1 MPASVVSVLY
11 TSLERE
17 GALAEIAFHWGQLTP
32 LPSKPA
38 ALHRLRL
45 TARRTL
51 RLIEAD
57 LVNLGV
63 DLGAYRSINY
73 ARTQVIGAAVAF
85 LERDG
90 LIIPSARW
98 DCANLVLFTD
108 NYGLGGRLEVAET
121 ETIDWRAWAYERQ
134 LLDRADLPSDPKA
147 GGDR

>member
-1 MPASVVSVLY
+1 VLY
-11 TSLERE
+11 TSLDRE

-45 TARRTL
+45 TSRRTL

-57 LVNLGV
+57 LVSLGV
-63 DLGAYRSINY
+63 DLAAYRSVNY

-90 LIIPSARW
+90 LIVPSARW
-98 DCANLVLFTD
+98 DCENLVLFPD
-108 NYGLGGRLEVAET
+108 NHDLVDDRLEVAES
-121 ETIDWRAWAYERQ
+121 EAVDWRAWARERR
-134 LLDRADLPSDPKA
+134 LLDQPDSPGDPRA
-147 GGDR
+147 